1 MRTFIDTKMS
11 YRQSHLPLKPF
22 EVKEFI
28 YILESTCS
36 SNFCWFRAPPDPDV
50 MVSSLERKHESQ
62 SLYIQSIIF
71 ILYSSYFIILSHYT
85 PPPIIS
91 LSNGTNPLVEDYE
104 DISWAKTYLTK
115 HKTTVEFAPAENV
128 KTFYF

>member
-1 MRTFIDTKMS
+1 M
-11 YRQSHLPLKPF
+11 
-22 EVKEFI
+22 
-28 YILESTCS
+28 
-36 SNFCWFRAPPDPDV
+36 
-50 MVSSLERKHESQ
+50 
-62 SLYIQSIIF
+62 
-71 ILYSSYFIILSHYT
+71 YSSYFIILSHYT

-128 KTFYF
+128 KTFYDPFGRGYDSKVSEVYIMHNKE